1 MKINHAIA
9 PLHRAE
15 IKAAIRAATG
25 QAMAANAAYEIDL
38 TQYGIDLEGD
48 YKREVWV
55 RNWTKRKLP
64 CHAALHIESALKN
77 AIACKMNATAKQRR
91 YERKNADLA
100 KLAIAAGLAP
110 QGRRK

>member
-1 MKINHAIA
+1 MKINHAVA
-9 PLHRAE
+9 PLFRAE
-15 IKAAIRAATG
+15 IKAAIHAATG
-25 QAMAANAAYEIDL
+25 RAVAADAAYEIDL

-64 CHAALHIESALKN
+64 CHPALRTESALKN
-77 AIACKMNATAKQRR
+77 AIACKMNAPAKQRR
-91 YERKNADLA
+91 HERKNADLA
-100 KLAIAAGLAP
+100 RLAIAAGLAP